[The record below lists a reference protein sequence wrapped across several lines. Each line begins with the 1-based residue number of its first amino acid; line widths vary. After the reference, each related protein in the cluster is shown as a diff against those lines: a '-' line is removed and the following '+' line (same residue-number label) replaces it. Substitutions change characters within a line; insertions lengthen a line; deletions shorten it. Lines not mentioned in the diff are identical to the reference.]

1 MERWFILMGIK
12 YANSLGLSKGLLDSE
27 LISQS
32 PAQFAKKNGNNCC
45 FFIKQLKR
53 GNQVY
58 LVRKGFLFVN
68 VLLIIRSFASMLVIT
83 VHGRG
88 WDKVVF
94 EGGWVE
100 GFLIEEILLPPT
112 LRDLQISVFQWVAF
126 QETQHILQL
135 TKDD

>member
-1 MERWFILMGIK
+1 MPT
-12 YANSLGLSKGLLDSE
+12 LLDYLRVSWI
-27 LISQS
+27 LNLS
-32 PAQFAKKNGNNCC
+32 PSLQHSLLKKWKQLPFFHKVAKKGKSSTFGQERFPLCEC
-45 FFIKQLKR
+45 FSDYR
-53 GNQVY
+53 N
-58 LVRKGFLFVN
+58 
-68 VLLIIRSFASMLVIT
+68 FASMLVIT

-126 QETQHILQL
+126 QET
-135 TKDD
+135 

>member
-1 MERWFILMGIK
+1 MGIK

-32 PAQFAKKNGNNCC
+32 SAQFGKKKWQQLAFFHKVLAKKGKSSIFGQERFPLCEC
-45 FFIKQLKR
+45 FSDYR
-53 GNQVY
+53 N
-58 LVRKGFLFVN
+58 FV
-68 VLLIIRSFASMLVIT
+68 SMLVIT

-112 LRDLQISVFQWVAF
+112 HS
-126 QETQHILQL
+126 
-135 TKDD
+135 

>member
-1 MERWFILMGIK
+1 MKRWFILMGIK

-32 PAQFAKKNGNNCC
+32 PAQFAKKW
-45 FFIKQLKR
+45 KQLPFFHK
-53 GNQVY
+53 VAK
-58 LVRKGFLFVN
+58 KGKSSIFGQERFPLCECFSDYRN
-68 VLLIIRSFASMLVIT
+68 FASMLVIT

-126 QETQHILQL
+126 QET
-135 TKDD
+135 